1 MSKIQVTLQDYHDLL
16 EKGLVD
22 KTAVYEIRSQD
33 DLNHQG
39 RDSEVLISAI
49 DELEKTK
56 KQLEIALK
64 ALKPFACEKLVFKTN
79 EGIEYTLQGKFQNS
93 SVAINALNK
102 IKELDK

>member
-56 KQLEIALK
+56 KQL
-64 ALKPFACEKLVFKTN
+64 F
-79 EGIEYTLQGKFQNS
+79 
-93 SVAINALNK
+93 VAITGLVAVEDLLQAGFTQSPKEVIEKTFNE